1 MAEQDDWRAERAAQ
15 LAGTPFARPSATE
28 RVDDTLPIQPY
39 RPAPATTSRAAP
51 IAAPQP
57 AKRSSALALIIA
69 GVVAVVAAA
78 LAYFGLHRDAGP
90 QNAVAV
96 APAAAVRPVAPPVA
110 VPTAPIAAPAAPV
123 AASAPIAPAAVSQPP
138 AEAATTVAAPVSHKT
153 VRHSSRTPVTKT
165 AELRTTHK
173 GKAAKHPRATGQ
185 VATVAPVSPGT
196 ADTSTQSD
204 PAVKAKLP
212 VCEPSVFNRPA
223 RPCRP
228 SHTRIVRKPFYD
240 R

>member
-69 GVVAVVAAA
+69 AVVAVVAAA
-78 LAYFGLHRDAGP
+78 LAYFGLHRDAGA
-90 QNAVAV
+90 QNTVAV
-96 APAAAVRPVAPPVA
+96 VPAAAVRLAAPPVA
-110 VPTAPIAAPAAPV
+110 VPAAPIAAPAAPV
-123 AASAPIAPAAVSQPP
+123 IASAPIAPAAVSQPP
-138 AEAATTVAAPVSHKT
+138 AEATTVAAPVSHKA
-153 VRHSSRTPVTKT
+153 VRHSSHAPVTKK

-173 GKAAKHPRATGQ
+173 SKAAKRPRATGQ

-196 ADTSTQSD
+196 TDASTQSD
-204 PAVKAKLP
+204 SAAKSKLP

-228 SHTRIVRKPFYD
+228 SHTRIVRKPFYSS
-240 R
+240 